1 MIFFVYSCNG
11 NFLKRINFEEK
22 YFADVQVNLIDF
34 FKKIIAPK
42 VCEKLNIPVISCQ
55 VKMLNECEPKPM
67 EVESNGGVYFCLI
80 CKSQIQEQEN
90 VKSFSQRS
98 ICCDMC
104 DNWYHFKCV
113 GMSKSVLNTT
123 SSWFC
128 KTCDSCNV

>member
-1 MIFFVYSCNG
+1 MFKLIRLISLKQSLHQTFV
-11 NFLKRINFEEK
+11 
-22 YFADVQVNLIDF
+22 
-34 FKKIIAPK
+34 KK
-42 VCEKLNIPVISCQ
+42 NIPVISCQ
-55 VKMLNECEPKPM
+55 EKMLDECEPKPM

-128 KTCDSCNV
+128 KTCKSCNV

>member
-34 FKKIIAPK
+34 FKTIIAPK

-80 CKSQIQEQEN
+80 CKSQ
-90 VKSFSQRS
+90 
-98 ICCDMC
+98 
-104 DNWYHFKCV
+104 KC
-113 GMSKSVLNTT
+113 KIIFIAQHLL
-123 SSWFC
+123 
-128 KTCDSCNV
+128 